1 MKHMRHSWWLV
12 VTLSTMCACSEPCQ
26 WNQYLGNPGRT
37 AYVYG
42 SGPDFPEILWEITL
56 EGEVDH
62 PFIFEDRIIVSCD
75 AYCVFPSPPETAPQQ
90 NIAVIDLLTGTLV
103 QRIIPEEDFL
113 NVYPVKE
120 SLILGETYDKLYE
133 IDISSGKTT
142 CVSDI
147 PMKAFCDPRCYPI
160 ILSDMIVFPTTP
172 VVCISMSD
180 YRLLWNLETS
190 LGSLYPE
197 NGKILNIAASQDR
210 IYIIIDEEKERR
222 IWAVDST
229 TGTFV
234 WVSDPLTVSEI
245 ASDKFALFAGGDKV
259 YALNAETG
267 KVLWTFESTLNS
279 NIMVGG
285 EAVYFSD
292 NERLYSVD
300 RKTGEL
306 KWESQW
312 NGIPLW
318 ITYIVGS
325 GDMVICSNV
334 FDLSSFS
341 QKNGTQLWNVHFRNN
356 TDMGTITKP
365 CPAVVQ
371 DILITRKDGKD
382 EMMALASDPELFVR
396 QGEAFLSRG
405 LENEAIT
412 SFKKALTLYERKG
425 NISKLQE
432 IQKRISE
439 VETSSLSP
447 QPPTIPSPSP
457 AASPSPPQSSPEST
471 PVSVPSIYP
480 IALIIFATVLVSYLV
495 FSASHRKKKA

>member
-1 MKHMRHSWWLV
+1 MRHGWWLV

-42 SGPDFPEILWEITL
+42 SGPDFPEIFWEITL

-62 PFIFEDRIIVSCD
+62 PFIFEDRVIVSCD
-75 AYCVFPSPPETAPQQ
+75 TYCVFPSPPETAPQQ

-103 QRIIPEEDFL
+103 QRIVPEEDFL
-113 NVYPVKE
+113 NVYAVKE
-120 SLILGETYDKLYE
+120 TLILGETYDKLYE

-160 ILSDMIVFPTTP
+160 ILSDTIVFPTTP
-172 VVCISMSD
+172 VVCISISD

-210 IYIIIDEEKERR
+210 IYIIIDEEKGRR

-229 TGTFV
+229 TGAFV

-245 ASDKFALFAGGDKV
+245 AADRFALFAGGDKV

-267 KVLWTFESTLNS
+267 KMLWTFESTLNS

-285 EAVYFSD
+285 GAVYFSD
-292 NERLYSVD
+292 NERLYAVD

-341 QKNGTQLWNVHFRNN
+341 QENGTQLWNVHFRNS

-365 CPAVVQ
+365 CPAVAQ
-371 DILITRKDGKD
+371 DILITRKDGK
-382 EMMALASDPELFVR
+382 EEILALASNPELFVK
-396 QGEAFLSRG
+396 QGDAFVSAG
-405 LENEAIT
+405 SKE
-412 SFKKALTLYERKG
+412 KAGNSYRKAVNLYEKNG
-425 NISKLQE
+425 NIEKAEE
-432 IQKRISE
+432 IKKRISE
-439 VETSSLSP
+439 LGLPLETQSP
-447 QPPTIPSPSP
+447 TPS
-457 AASPSPPQSSPEST
+457 ASPLS
-471 PVSVPSIYP
+471 SVPPSSEPPPLTKKSTIFIASIAA
-480 IALIIFATVLVSYLV
+480 IIVLIMVAIYYFIK
-495 FSASHRKKKA
+495 RKKQ